1 MNNPAM
7 EDAAHAI
14 LDALK
19 VPRGDPP
26 RTLTERVATMPA
38 FVDLEAMDAQRYR
51 QTLEDILKNIPP
63 QGMDAQDWHEK
74 VVAPVIR
81 KAIEDD

>member
-1 MNNPAM
+1 MGNPAI
-7 EDAAHAI
+7 EQAAHDI

-26 RTLTERVATMPA
+26 RSVVERVATMPA
-38 FVDLEAMDAQRYR
+38 FADLEMMDAQRYR
-51 QTLEDILKNIPP
+51 QVLEDILKNVPP

-81 KAIEDD
+81 KAIED

>member
-1 MNNPAM
+1 M

-26 RTLTERVATMPA
+26 RTVIERVATMPA
-38 FVDLEAMDAQRYR
+38 FADLEAMDAQRFR
-51 QTLEDILKNIPP
+51 QTLEGILKNVPP

-74 VVAPVIR
+74 IVAPAIR
-81 KAIEDD
+81 KAIED